1 MMKVFSILKY
11 FVKSIFLHLFHHSHK
26 YKIVARYF
34 TENESD
40 GFHYIEA
47 FVVYK
52 CELCGDIYESNVYSA
67 KKIYSKYSLK
77 QIKNNLYEHWFINQ
91 LEYFSV

>member
-1 MMKVFSILKY
+1 MKVFSILKY
-11 FVKSIFLHLFHHSHK
+11 FIKGIFLHLSHHSHK

-40 GFHYIEA
+40 SIHDIEA

-52 CELCGDIYESNVYSA
+52 CELCGDIYMNLMCIV
-67 KKIYSKYSLK
+67 LK
-77 QIKNNLYEHWFINQ
+77 RYIQNTALNR
-91 LEYFSV
+91 

>member
-1 MMKVFSILKY
+1 MMKVLSILKY

-40 GFHYIEA
+40 GLHNIEA

-52 CELCGDIYESNVYSA
+52 CELCEDIYESNVYSA
-67 KKIYSKYSLK
+67 KKIYSEYSLK
-77 QIKNNLYEHWFINQ
+77 QIKNNLYEHGFINQ